1 MRTTQEILVLA
12 SEKGYYGHS
21 GGTSWM
27 CHSLSEM
34 QKDNLLHPQE
44 VAQVTTEVMGF
55 LSGEYTFQNMLK
67 EVSGLYLK
75 YKDTAEIRQ
84 NIYDNWEDRHQ
95 LLKEWLELI
104 QIYREFS
111 ESSSIPIVEM
121 HPDVVVV
128 IDITPTSVEFEF
140 DPQGLPVWMD
150 EEFTP
155 VSCGHYRAP
164 LTDFMGWSLQ
174 QVLEHIHDNI
184 VEGFLLPNNL
194 EDSPE

>member
-1 MRTTQEILVLA
+1 MRTTQEILALA
-12 SEKGYYGHS
+12 SETGYYGHS

-27 CHSLSEM
+27 CHALSEM
-34 QKDNLLHPQE
+34 QIDNLLHPQE
-44 VAQVTTEVMGF
+44 VAQVTTEVMEF
-55 LSGEYTFQNMLK
+55 LNGEYTFRNMLN
-67 EVSGLYLK
+67 EVSGLNLTT
-75 YKDTAEIRQ
+75 KDTAEIRQ

-95 LLKEWLELI
+95 LLKEWLELV

-111 ESSSIPIVEM
+111 ESSSIPIVEV
-121 HPDVVVV
+121 HPDVAVSV
-128 IDITPTSVEFEF
+128 DITPTSVEFEF